1 MQHCKNNDYVCQKVM
16 LLNVKISKSQYEI
29 LSIEKIY
36 AKKMYMY
43 IFFSCRPRLFDQT
56 IQGKFQCYTVQFHL
70 QYNLLGL

>member
-36 AKKMYMY
+36 AKKKC
-43 IFFSCRPRLFDQT
+43 ICISSSVVGLGCLIELFKASFSVTLCSFIYST
-56 IQGKFQCYTVQFHL
+56 TC
-70 QYNLLGL
+70 